1 MPIDRVQ
8 ILAVVVSLLFLAA
21 VLELVRRRRL
31 VEEYALLWVVVAL
44 ALLTV
49 SIWRELLHEAARHL
63 GVASPPNV
71 LLIALTAAVLVAL
84 LNFSVILSR
93 QRRQIN
99 RLLEDTAI
107 LSAEV
112 REIRAAE
119 RGHTR
124 ERDGDGAQDNGPTRP
139 ER

>member
-8 ILAVVVSLLFLAA
+8 ILAVVVSLMFLAA

-31 VEEYALLWVVVAL
+31 VEEYAFLWVVVAL
-44 ALLTV
+44 LLLTV

-71 LLIALTAAVLVAL
+71 LLVALTTAVLVAL
-84 LNFSVILSR
+84 LSFSVILSR

-99 RLLEDTAI
+99 RLLEDAAI

-112 REIRAAE
+112 REIRAAQQA
-119 RGHTR
+119 RPP
-124 ERDGDGAQDNGPTRP
+124 ERDGDAVHDSGPTRP
-139 ER
+139 AK